1 VPDLD
6 LFTSNGPLRL
16 FTLLHAARPV
26 LLNLDEPGGFDIS
39 AWADRVALV
48 DAKYADT

>member
-1 VPDLD
+1 
-6 LFTSNGPLRL
+6 
-16 FTLLHAARPV
+16 V